1 MPSQCIRRV
10 LRRPRL
16 CRSGVT
22 VKGGDMQRRRSAFRK
37 GRGRNSVRTHFERNA
52 GDPVCFINTRY
63 FFVTRIFDRKGG
75 TAFKKLG
82 YQAVKVFRTGTYDNA
97 LRCSGNAA
105 APQKIVR
112 NCTAKLVRAPVRG
125 FYKNAPGRSAEERG
139 AWVFASTEKGKSSSA
154 PILCALICACVARA
168 HRGESFRSVC
178 NIVAAAGARNGIT
191 LIAEQFIGMFNGDN
205 RNFKLRRQKTFGRR
219 LYRGGST
226 PSAISARSK
235 R

>member
-1 MPSQCIRRV
+1 MHRAAPCPVNVFGTFCGGRGYAAR
-10 LRRPRL
+10 
-16 CRSGVT
+16 VT

-125 FYKNAPGRSAEERG
+125 FYKNAPVAARKNAAHG
-139 AWVFASTEKGKSSSA
+139 FCKHGKRE
-154 PILCALICACVARA
+154 ILIRTDIVRA
-168 HRGESFRSVC
+168 HLC
-178 NIVAAAGARNGIT
+178 LCCAGRT
-191 LIAEQFIGMFNGDN
+191 
-205 RNFKLRRQKTFGRR
+205 RR
-219 LYRGGST
+219 
-226 PSAISARSK
+226 
-235 R
+235 

>member
-1 MPSQCIRRV
+1 
-10 LRRPRL
+10 
-16 CRSGVT
+16 
-22 VKGGDMQRRRSAFRK
+22 MQRRRSAFRK

-125 FYKNAPGRSAEERG
+125 FYKNAPVAARKNAAHG
-139 AWVFASTEKGKSSSA
+139 FCKHGKRE
-154 PILCALICACVARA
+154 ILIRTDIVRA
-168 HRGESFRSVC
+168 HLCLCCAGRTGGESFRSVC

-205 RNFKLRRQKTFGRR
+205 RNFKLRRQKTFGRQ
-219 LYRGGST
+219 LISRGKHAFGN
-226 PSAISARSK
+226 IRSEQTVELLVCGCF
-235 R
+235 

>member
-1 MPSQCIRRV
+1 
-10 LRRPRL
+10 
-16 CRSGVT
+16 
-22 VKGGDMQRRRSAFRK
+22 MQRRRSAFRR
-37 GRGRNSVRTHFERNA
+37 GGGRNSVRTHLSRNA
-52 GDPVCFINTRY
+52 GRPVCFINTRY

-112 NCTAKLVRAPVRG
+112 NCTAKLVRAPCSG
-125 FYKNAPGRSAEERG
+125 ILQECPCRSAKERG
-139 AWVFASTEKGKSSSA
+139 AWFLQARKKGNPHPHRYCARSSG
-154 PILCALICACVARA
+154 ACVARA

-205 RNFKLRRQKTFGRR
+205 RNFKLRRPENVWTAAYIAGEAR
-219 LYRGGST
+219 